1 MNYDGM
7 IYRPPSEAY
16 SLILQVTVGCAHN
29 HCTFCTMYK
38 EKSFHVKPLREV
50 EEDLKEAR
58 SYYGNRSLRIFLAD
72 GDALVLSQEKLCT
85 ILRLCRQYF
94 PKTERI
100 TSYGT
105 AQDILRKSKEELQ
118 ELHELGLDMIYLG
131 AESGSPEILEHI
143 HKGVTVEEYVR
154 AAERLRGTGIRLSVT
169 LISGLGGQKMLEE
182 HAVASAKLITAMKP
196 DYLGFLTLLLEP
208 GAPMLQEVKAGTMQ
222 FLTPAQVL
230 EEMELFLTHVDSE
243 GTVFRSNHASNY
255 ISLAGNLNR
264 DIPAMLEK
272 ILKLS
277 EERKVQLSGIYDIRD
292 ESDRTGL
299 RAVIELKRDVDPMAI
314 LSVLYKYSDLQITFG
329 VNMVAIA
336 EGRPVQ
342 MGVKAMLTYYI
353 EHQKRVVT
361 RRTKYELEQAQAR
374 EHILAG
380 LMVAVNHLDEV
391 IALIRKSKSP
401 KEAKEQLIARFGLT
415 DIQAQAILDM
425 RLQRLTGLE
434 IEALRR
440 EYAAIL

>member
-105 AQDILRKSKEELQ
+105 AQDILQKSKEELQ

-222 FLTPAQVL
+222 LLTPAQVL
-230 EEMELFLTHVDSE
+230 EEMELFLTHVDSK

-272 ILKLS
+272 IQKS
-277 EERKVQLSGIYDIRD
+277 RERDAFKN
-292 ESDRTGL
+292 ES
-299 RAVIELKRDVDPMAI
+299 M
-314 LSVLYKYSDLQITFG
+314 
-329 VNMVAIA
+329 
-336 EGRPVQ
+336 
-342 MGVKAMLTYYI
+342 
-353 EHQKRVVT
+353 
-361 RRTKYELEQAQAR
+361 RRL
-374 EHILAG
+374 
-380 LMVAVNHLDEV
+380 
-391 IALIRKSKSP
+391 
-401 KEAKEQLIARFGLT
+401 
-415 DIQAQAILDM
+415 
-425 RLQRLTGLE
+425 
-434 IEALRR
+434 
-440 EYAAIL
+440 

>member
-154 AAERLRGTGIRLSVT
+154 AAERLRGTGICLSVT

-208 GAPMLQEVKAGTMQ
+208 GAPMLQEVKAGMMQ
-222 FLTPAQVL
+222 LLTPAQVL
-230 EEMELFLTHVDSE
+230 EEMELFLIHVDSE

-272 ILKLS
+272 IQKS
-277 EERKVQLSGIYDIRD
+277 RERDAFKN
-292 ESDRTGL
+292 ES
-299 RAVIELKRDVDPMAI
+299 M
-314 LSVLYKYSDLQITFG
+314 
-329 VNMVAIA
+329 
-336 EGRPVQ
+336 
-342 MGVKAMLTYYI
+342 
-353 EHQKRVVT
+353 
-361 RRTKYELEQAQAR
+361 RRL
-374 EHILAG
+374 
-380 LMVAVNHLDEV
+380 
-391 IALIRKSKSP
+391 
-401 KEAKEQLIARFGLT
+401 
-415 DIQAQAILDM
+415 
-425 RLQRLTGLE
+425 
-434 IEALRR
+434 
-440 EYAAIL
+440 

>member
-222 FLTPAQVL
+222 LLTPAQVL
-230 EEMELFLTHVDSE
+230 EEMELFLTHVDSK

-272 ILKLS
+272 IQKS
-277 EERKVQLSGIYDIRD
+277 RERDAFKN
-292 ESDRTGL
+292 ES
-299 RAVIELKRDVDPMAI
+299 M
-314 LSVLYKYSDLQITFG
+314 
-329 VNMVAIA
+329 
-336 EGRPVQ
+336 
-342 MGVKAMLTYYI
+342 
-353 EHQKRVVT
+353 
-361 RRTKYELEQAQAR
+361 RRL
-374 EHILAG
+374 
-380 LMVAVNHLDEV
+380 
-391 IALIRKSKSP
+391 
-401 KEAKEQLIARFGLT
+401 
-415 DIQAQAILDM
+415 
-425 RLQRLTGLE
+425 
-434 IEALRR
+434 
-440 EYAAIL
+440 